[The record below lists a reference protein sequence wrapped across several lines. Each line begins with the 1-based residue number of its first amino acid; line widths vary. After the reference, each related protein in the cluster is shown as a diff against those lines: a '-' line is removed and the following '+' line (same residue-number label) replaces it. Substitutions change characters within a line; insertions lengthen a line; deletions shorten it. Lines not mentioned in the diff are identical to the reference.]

1 MLVQTRTK
9 EKPTSVL
16 LHRAGQWWNYAP
28 VPLIVYTGF
37 ALVSNSSCPMSVAS
51 HTSSSAVLALLS
63 YLLSLGSHTSS
74 HCRGV

>member
-16 LHRAGQWWNYAP
+16 LHRAGGWNFGP

-37 ALVSNSSCPMSVAS
+37 ALVSNSSCPVSVAS
-51 HTSSSAVLALLS
+51 HTPSSAVLALLS
-63 YLLSLGSHTSS
+63 YSLFLGSHI
-74 HCRGV
+74 G